1 MLGIGCARFSEK
13 QPRQQ
18 RLGQALG
25 SALYATLKLANISM
39 IGKLRGQ
46 AAANV
51 PMPQSSTWLCRC
63 LFHKG
68 VAWNVHH
75 LGDAELY
82 NRHET

>member
-1 MLGIGCARFSEK
+1 
-13 QPRQQ
+13 
-18 RLGQALG
+18 
-25 SALYATLKLANISM
+25 
-39 IGKLRGQ
+39 
-46 AAANV
+46 
-51 PMPQSSTWLCRC
+51 MPQSSTWLCRC

>member
-1 MLGIGCARFSEK
+1 LGLAARGFLRSNLASSGSV
-13 QPRQQ
+13 
-18 RLGQALG
+18 RLLG